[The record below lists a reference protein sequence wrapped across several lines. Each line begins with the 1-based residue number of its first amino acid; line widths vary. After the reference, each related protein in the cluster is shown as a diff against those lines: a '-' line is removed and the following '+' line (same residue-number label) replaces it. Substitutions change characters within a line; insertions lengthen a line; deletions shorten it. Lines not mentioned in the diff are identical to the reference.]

1 MWSVLYHLA
10 VPLWW
15 PTLTFIIRR
24 KTTYYL
30 NLRLPKA
37 LDHRRPTFRISLGV
51 TNRRTALYL
60 AGRLAF
66 NVSEHLRKNPLKSL
80 RELNQLCYEWL
91 HEDSSATF
99 RAPASALT
107 IMNTA
112 LKETKVEP
120 TLACLAN
127 HYVAEGKQGGSWREG
142 NIQEVER
149 CLRDFFELMGDRKP
163 PDFTPADARTFKGL
177 LSQCPQ
183 YFGLRPEF
191 TGKSLR
197 QVIDSGTEYT
207 PISTVTVNNRLRKV
221 SAFFNWCLQNQYI
234 DQNPLKGM
242 KVMVATSAK
251 DARLSFSPSD
261 ITTLLDPESLRK
273 ESIKH
278 PWRFWLAVLGRYT
291 GARMEELCQLYTDD
305 IVTAQGITC
314 IRIAATHPEQK
325 LKTPSSQRLVP
336 IHPEVI
342 RMGFLEYVQR
352 MNTGGPCRVFPE
364 LIPKRGQLGHAPSK
378 WFGRYRHKRGVVD
391 PRKVFHSFRHTF
403 IDDLREAGVQDSIVK
418 RLVGHEDG
426 SMTFGLYGSREPI
439 KAMTQAIATLKVK
452 ISD

>member
-1 MWSVLYHLA
+1 MA
-10 VPLWW
+10 
-15 PTLTFIIRR
+15 FIIRR
-24 KTTYYL
+24 KTMYYL

-51 TNRRTALYL
+51 TNRRAALYL

-66 NVSEHLRKNPLKSL
+66 NVSEHLNRNPLKSL
-80 RELNQLCYEWL
+80 RDLNQLCYQWL
-91 HEDSSATF
+91 HDDSATELNV
-99 RAPASALT
+99 PISALT
-107 IMNTA
+107 VMSTSLQEA
-112 LKETKVEP
+112 KVEP
-120 TLACLAN
+120 TLESLAN
-127 HYVAEGKQGGSWREG
+127 DYIAEGKQGGSWREG

-163 PDFTPADARTFKGL
+163 SAFTSTDARTFKGL

-191 TGKSLR
+191 SGKSLR
-197 QVIDSGTEYT
+197 QVIDSGMQYT

-234 DQNPLKGM
+234 DHNPLKGM
-242 KVMVATSAK
+242 KVMVATSSK
-251 DARLSFSPSD
+251 DARLSFNPSD
-261 ITTLLDPESLRK
+261 ITALLDCEALRK
-273 ESIKH
+273 ESEKH
-278 PWRFWLAVLGRYT
+278 PWRFWLVILGRAT

-305 IVTAQGITC
+305 IVTVQGVAC
-314 IRIAATHPEQK
+314 IRIAATHQEQK
-325 LKTPSSQRLVP
+325 LKSPSSQRLVP
-336 IHPEVI
+336 IHSDVV
-342 RMGFLEYVQR
+342 RMGFLEHVQK
-352 MNTGGPCRVFPE
+352 MNVDSPSRVFPE

-378 WFGRYRHKRGVVD
+378 WFGRYRHKRGVTD

-403 IDDLREAGVQDSIVK
+403 IDDLREAGVQDSIIK

-439 KAMTQAIATLKVK
+439 KVMAQAVAMLKVEIRTNK
-452 ISD
+452 DEL